1 MTLSHNR
8 FDFTLQVPPDRDLG
22 TVHFVAIGGAGMSGV
37 ARVMLERGVAVQG
50 SDAKP
55 SAVLD
60 DLASRGA
67 VVHVGHDAAYLG
79 QADTVVVSTAI
90 RETNPELAGA
100 RSLGLRVLH
109 RAQGLAATMAD
120 ARVRVAVAG
129 ANGKTT
135 TTAMLASVLM
145 ATGADPSFAVGGELV
160 EFATNARAGA
170 GEVYV
175 VEADESDGS
184 FVVYHPHVA
193 IVTSVQPDHL
203 DFYGTFAAVET
214 AYRAFVATIA
224 PGGLFI
230 ACADDP
236 GAAALAGWA
245 RGGAEQQLRVVTYGT
260 SPEADVRITAI
271 HAQGLGSSATV
282 RLDGLDRSF
291 SLPLP
296 GGYNVANAA
305 AVLAAVVLGLGLDL
319 HEACRALSGFGGV
332 RRRFEKVGEANGVTV
347 VDDYAHN
354 PAKVAAVVSSG
365 VRVARET
372 EGRLIAI
379 FQPHL
384 YSRTRD
390 FAEEFGHALAAA
402 DVLIVLDVYAARED
416 PIAGVSGS
424 LVSDAARRAQ
434 AGDADR
440 MILDQ
445 VTTADAAVAEVAALA
460 RAGDL
465 VVTIGAGDV
474 TELGPAILDAL
485 AWGSHA

>member
-1 MTLSHNR
+1 M
-8 FDFTLQVPPDRDLG
+8 
-22 TVHFVAIGGAGMSGV
+22 
-37 ARVMLERGVAVQG
+37 
-50 SDAKP
+50 
-55 SAVLD
+55 
-60 DLASRGA
+60 
-67 VVHVGHDAAYLG
+67 
-79 QADTVVVSTAI
+79 
-90 RETNPELAGA
+90 
-100 RSLGLRVLH
+100 
-109 RAQGLAATMAD
+109 
-120 ARVRVAVAG
+120 
-129 ANGKTT
+129 
-135 TTAMLASVLM
+135 
-145 ATGADPSFAVGGELV
+145 
-160 EFATNARAGA
+160 
-170 GEVYV
+170 
-175 VEADESDGS
+175 
-184 FVVYHPHVA
+184 
-193 IVTSVQPDHL
+193 
-203 DFYGTFAAVET
+203 
-214 AYRAFVATIA
+214 
-224 PGGLFI
+224 
-230 ACADDP
+230 
-236 GAAALAGWA
+236 
-245 RGGAEQQLRVVTYGT
+245 
-260 SPEADVRITAI
+260 
-271 HAQGLGSSATV
+271 
-282 RLDGLDRSF
+282 DRSF

-347 VDDYAHN
+347 VEDYAHN

-390 FAEEFGHALAAA
+390 FAEEFGRALAAA

-474 TELGPAILDAL
+474 TDLGPAILDAL

>member
-1 MTLSHNR
+1 MGARRGRTAASS
-8 FDFTLQVPPDRDLG
+8 RDLWHLPGGGCPHHRYPCPRSRLIRHG
-22 TVHFVAIGGAGMSGV
+22 TSGRIGSI
-37 ARVMLERGVAVQG
+37 L
-50 SDAKP
+50 
-55 SAVLD
+55 
-60 DLASRGA
+60 LASPA
-67 VVHVGHDAAYLG
+67 
-79 QADTVVVSTAI
+79 
-90 RETNPELAGA
+90 
-100 RSLGLRVLH
+100 
-109 RAQGLAATMAD
+109 
-120 ARVRVAVAG
+120 
-129 ANGKTT
+129 
-135 TTAMLASVLM
+135 
-145 ATGADPSFAVGGELV
+145 
-160 EFATNARAGA
+160 
-170 GEVYV
+170 
-175 VEADESDGS
+175 
-184 FVVYHPHVA
+184 
-193 IVTSVQPDHL
+193 
-203 DFYGTFAAVET
+203 
-214 AYRAFVATIA
+214 
-224 PGGLFI
+224 
-230 ACADDP
+230 
-236 GAAALAGWA
+236 
-245 RGGAEQQLRVVTYGT
+245 
-260 SPEADVRITAI
+260 
-271 HAQGLGSSATV
+271 
-282 RLDGLDRSF
+282 
-291 SLPLP
+291 

-390 FAEEFGHALAAA
+390 FAEEFGRALAAA

-474 TELGPAILDAL
+474 TDLGPAILDAL